1 MEQPAED
8 GGYVA
13 VCRAIETC
21 EQDWCMAIDGFAWGC
36 LALRWKILSL
46 TFVTRDLT
54 QSKNLPKK
62 EDFGLKSAGDAP

>member
-13 VCRAIETC
+13 VCRVIETC
-21 EQDWCMAIDGFAWGC
+21 EEDWCMAIDGFALDC

-46 TFVTRDLT
+46 TFVT
-54 QSKNLPKK
+54 
-62 EDFGLKSAGDAP
+62 